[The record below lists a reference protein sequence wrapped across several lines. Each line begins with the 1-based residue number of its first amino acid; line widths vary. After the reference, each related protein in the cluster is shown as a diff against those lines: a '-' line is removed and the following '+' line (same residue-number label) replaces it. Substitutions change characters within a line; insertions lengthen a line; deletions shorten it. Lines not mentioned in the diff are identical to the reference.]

1 MDLGCVY
8 LITNLINNKMYV
20 GQHKNPNPDLRWKT
34 HINNSKREG
43 PKYALHGAMEKFG
56 FKNFTIDV
64 LHRCVRSKLNF
75 YEEYFA
81 DLLHTYVWDES
92 PGYNMARCG
101 GQSRL
106 RVPVSDETRR
116 LLSISHIGKKRSPQ
130 SLLKLA
136 ESLRR
141 AHAEMP
147 EVWQIAADKTRAK
160 LKGVSNANW
169 GSHTEEANAKISK
182 KLKGT
187 KHTDE
192 HARKVSESK
201 KAGETGVKYITKND
215 TGYYVR
221 VHNREYGDFERN
233 YPTLDEAKIHLR
245 DFIESGSKDKRKT
258 QSGERFIKPHKW
270 SGWIVYINN
279 KTYGKFSKTF
289 PTLEEAI
296 VARDVFISKSKP

>member
-1 MDLGCVY
+1 
-8 LITNLINNKMYV
+8 MYV
-20 GQHKNPNPDLRWKT
+20 GQHKNPNPDIRWKT

-56 FKNFTIDV
+56 VAHFIIDV
-64 LHRCVRSKLNF
+64 LHRCSRSRLNF
-75 YEEYFA
+75 YEDYFA

-116 LLSISHIGKKRSPQ
+116 LLSISHMGKKRSPQ
-130 SLLKLA
+130 SLLKLS
-136 ESLRR
+136 ESLQR

-147 EVWQIAADKTRAK
+147 DVWARATEKTRAK

-169 GSHTEEANAKISK
+169 GSHTEEANAKISR

-192 HARKVSESK
+192 HARKVSETK
-201 KAGETGVKYITKND
+201 KAGKTGAKYITKNSS
-215 TGYYVR
+215 GYYVR
-221 VHNREYGDFERN
+221 IHNREYGEFERN
-233 YPTLDEAKIHLR
+233 YPTLEEAVKHRDE
-245 DFIESGSKDKRKT
+245 FMSSGVKDKRKT
-258 QSGERFIKPHKW
+258 QSGERFIRPPKR
-270 SGWIVYINN
+270 SGWVVYINN
-279 KTYGKFSKTF
+279 KVYGKFYNTF
-289 PTLEEAI
+289 PTLEEA
-296 VARDVFISKSKP
+296 VAARDAFLSKIQA